1 MTVDRTRVALE
12 RMARE
17 EPRLAA
23 RLVLMTMP
31 AAVQRLEDP
40 VSYELVV
47 RDLGAWRVSG
57 GRMEPLNGQ
66 PGEVDFRMA
75 TDPEGLAALVAG
87 ASPLKLMLTGRVR
100 IRGSRRQAAKLRALE
115 SSGVTLGDGVRAGAE
130 LDVDAVFRALP
141 YLIDPAWTHGHSFV
155 VGYHVGDGSWY
166 VHINDGVVS
175 VSGDARADAD
185 VHMTTDVYRRI
196 VAGELSPNVAMRD
209 QLTRV
214 EGKLPP
220 ITLLGRWIDRAQGR
234 DDAELAR
241 EERQRL
247 VQANRVGT
255 WGSHPEAAIGEGALL
270 GYGELY
276 ALWERQN
283 WRVHELDFSEDRE
296 QWVNTPADAQESLI
310 WSTAQFAMGEERVTA
325 DLAPFLAAAP
335 SGEVEVFLATQLV
348 DEARHTAFFDRF
360 GAEVLA
366 LSADD
371 MRGRMR
377 ELSGL
382 MPAAWTEVFDD
393 GLRDIARRIQAKPD
407 DLALFV
413 EGITTYHLIIEG
425 VLAMTGQRFIL
436 DYQEKHGMY
445 PGFQKGFGLV
455 ERDEHR
461 HIAFGVR
468 FLKDVLEQDPALG
481 TVVERCV
488 ADLVPRAMLTFVP
501 PSATSADSWVYYG
514 NDSAAVYGFA
524 YRKLTRR
531 MHVLGLE
538 VPPAEE
544 LMPGPIAT
552 PEDARARGAPV

>member
-1 MTVDRTRVALE
+1 MSEDRTRVALE

-31 AAVQRLEDP
+31 AAVQRLDG
-40 VSYELVV
+40 VSYDLVV
-47 RDLGAWRVSG
+47 RDLGAWRVRD

-66 PGEVDFRMA
+66 TGEVDFRMA
-75 TDPEGLAALVAG
+75 TDAEGLAAMVSG

-100 IRGSRRQAAKLRALE
+100 IRGSRRQAAKLRELE
-115 SSGVTLGDGVRAGAE
+115 SADATLADAVRAGAE
-130 LDVDAVFRALP
+130 LDVDAVFRSLP
-141 YLIDPAWTHGHSFV
+141 YLIDASWTRGHTFV
-155 VGYHVGDGSWY
+155 VGYHVGDGHWY
-166 VHINDGVVS
+166 VHVNDGVVS
-175 VSGDARADAD
+175 VSDSARADAD
-185 VHMTTDVYRRI
+185 VHVPLDVYRRM
-196 VAGELSPNVAMRD
+196 VAGELSPNAAMRD
-209 QLTRV
+209 QLSRV
-214 EGKLPP
+214 DGNLPAV
-220 ITLLGRWIDRAQGR
+220 TLLGRWIDRAQGR
-234 DDAELAR
+234 DDAEQER
-241 EERQRL
+241 EDRQRL
-247 VQANRVGT
+247 IQANRLGV
-255 WGSHPEAAIGEGALL
+255 WGSHAEAAIGEGELM

-283 WRVHELDFSEDRE
+283 WRVHELDFSEDKE
-296 QWVNTPADAQESLI
+296 QWVTTPAESQENLI

-371 MRGRMR
+371 MRGRMS
-377 ELSGL
+377 ELNHL
-382 MPAAWTEVFDD
+382 MPDAWREVFDD
-393 GLRDIARRIQAKPD
+393 GLRDIARRIQARPD

-413 EGITTYHLIIEG
+413 EGITTYHLVIEG
-425 VLAMTGQRFIL
+425 VLAMTGQRFII
-436 DYQEKHGMY
+436 DYHEQHGMY
-445 PGFQKGFGLV
+445 PGFRHGFGLV

-468 FLKDVLEQDPALG
+468 FLKDVLAQEPRLG
-481 TVVERCV
+481 AVVERRI
-488 ADLVPRAMLTFVP
+488 ADLVPRAMLAFVP
-501 PSATSADSWVYYG
+501 PSAAAADRWVYYG

-524 YRKLTRR
+524 YRKLKRR
-531 MHVLGLE
+531 MQVLGLE
-538 VPPAEE
+538 IPSAEE

-552 PEDARARGAPV
+552 PEEARARNLPV